1 MSGAR
6 IRSRY
11 LALLVAV
18 AAGLTL
24 MTLGG
29 VLTLRRGEA
38 RGLDDFGAAPVFALT
53 DQLDRPFASD
63 DIAGKVVVASFIY
76 THCQDICPVVSM
88 RMQALQQRLREQ
100 GLLTGRIQLLS
111 FTVDPARDTPT
122 VLRAYAEGRDADPNA
137 WRFLTGPEEAVKK
150 LIVEGFRLGV
160 EALPPQ
166 ASDHSQHPP
175 GTGATAY
182 DVMHSGRLVLIDRYG
197 QIRAYYAGTD
207 IDIEQVVRDIR
218 SLLRVNE

>member
-1 MSGAR
+1 M
-6 IRSRY
+6 
-11 LALLVAV
+11 ALLVAV

-24 MTLGG
+24 VTFGG
-29 VLTLRRGEA
+29 VITRGRGEA
-38 RGLDDFGAAPVFALT
+38 QGLDDFGAAPVFALT
-53 DQLDRPFASD
+53 DQLERPLGSD

-111 FTVDPARDTPT
+111 FTVDPARDTPA
-122 VLRAYAEGRDADPNA
+122 VLRAYAAARDADSDA
-137 WRFLTGPEEAVKK
+137 WRFLSGPEETVIP

-166 ASDHSQHPP
+166 ASGHDQS
-175 GTGATAY
+175 ATVDDPADY
-182 DVMHSGRLVLIDRYG
+182 EVMHSGRLVLIDWRG
-197 QIRAYYAGTD
+197 RVRAYYDVAATD
-207 IDIEQVVRDIR
+207 IERVVRDIQ
-218 SLLRVNE
+218 SLLRAG